1 MTNEK
6 KLFLKNF
13 IWNILGTGLNSF
25 NSLFFLVI
33 VTRINGINDA
43 GIFSIAYSTAL
54 ILYTIGLYSGRL
66 CQVTDIENKIKDKD
80 YIVNR
85 LITCIIMIILAIGF
99 VFIRQYSSYKMW
111 IFILLCVYKAT
122 EAFGEIFYGI
132 MQKHDLLYR
141 SGQSLTIKSLLGL
154 IFFLIVDY
162 GTKNII
168 LACIVIIML
177 NISMLVL
184 FDYGLIC
191 RKLIDL
197 KIKINMNN
205 VWNIFKSEFFVFAN
219 SFAGIYV
226 LNAPK
231 YAIDNYLT
239 EDIQAIFG
247 YIMMP
252 ATVITLFT
260 QFIFM
265 PYLNKL
271 KELYEQ
277 KNMREF
283 KNIALKIKLA
293 VLGFGIFASIA
304 AFVIGPEILTIIY
317 GENLIMYRMNLTII
331 LASYIMY
338 GMSYV
343 NLVLLT
349 TTRNTFVQFIV
360 YIITMIVAFV
370 GSNVLVQ
377 KFQIN
382 GATFSCTITLG
393 VQFILYTILT
403 KIILDKIEKN
413 NIEIKNGK
421 EFFGF

>member
-1 MTNEK
+1 MTNER

-13 IWNILGTGLNSF
+13 IWNIAGTGLNSF
-25 NSLFFLVI
+25 NSLFFLII
-33 VTRINGINDA
+33 VTRINGIQDA

-66 CQVTDIENKIKDKD
+66 CQVTDIENKVKDKD

-85 LITCIIMIILAIGF
+85 IITCILMILFAIGF
-99 VFIRQYSSYKMW
+99 VFIKQYSPYKMW

-122 EAFGEIFYGI
+122 EAFGDILYGI
-132 MQKHDLLYR
+132 MQKNELLYK
-141 SGQSLTIKSLLGL
+141 SGQSLTIKSLGGLL
-154 IFFLIVDY
+154 IFLIIDY
-162 GTKNII
+162 MTHQLI
-168 LACIVIIML
+168 LACAAIILL
-177 NISMLVL
+177 NLITIIIFDFQLV
-184 FDYGLIC
+184 C
-191 RKLIDL
+191 KKLIDL
-197 KIKINMNN
+197 KAKVNMTN
-205 VWNIFKSEFFVFAN
+205 VCHIFKSEFFVFAN

-260 QFIFM
+260 QFVFM
-265 PYLNKL
+265 PYLNNL

-277 KNMREF
+277 KNMQAF
-283 KNIALKIKLA
+283 KKIAWKIKLA
-293 VLGFGIFASIA
+293 VLAFGVFATVA
-304 AFVIGPEILTIIY
+304 AFVIGPEVLSIIY
-317 GENLIMYRMNLTII
+317 GEELIPYRMNLTVI

-338 GMSYV
+338 GISYV

-349 TTRNTFVQFIV
+349 TTRNTFVQFVV
-360 YIITMIVAFV
+360 YAITMVVALI

-377 KFQIN
+377 NLQIN
-382 GATFSCTITLG
+382 GATISCAVTLG
-393 VQFILYTILT
+393 VQFILYTIVT
-403 KIILDKIEKN
+403 KVILSKIERR
-413 NIEIKNGK
+413 IG
-421 EFFGF
+421 